1 MLYIALVLVCCLIQ
15 GESTCRRNVSGK
27 VHSDPKDVSDRLKEV
42 AKDKKLLA
50 VVEASFL
57 KFMGLKK
64 RPKKH
69 RKKTIKVP
77 PHLWKIYRKWAN
89 RAYKDSVKKNSDTA
103 RVIHHSGMLVLLSI
117 NSCSRRCCND
127 HSCVTVKCT
136 LTQSAFTCS
145 KLTIETLE
153 QVVKYVQS

>member
-1 MLYIALVLVCCLIQ
+1 MLYIVLVLVCCLIQ
-15 GESTCRRNVSGK
+15 GESTCRRNLSGK
-27 VHSDPKDVSDRLKEV
+27 VYGDPKDVGDRLKEV
-42 AKDKKLLA
+42 AKNKKLLA

-77 PHLWKIYRKWAN
+77 PHLWKIYRKWSD
-89 RAYKDSVKKNSDTA
+89 RAYKDSVKQNSDTA

-117 NSCSRRCCND
+117 YSCFRRFCNG
-127 HSCVTVKCT
+127 HGCVTVKCT
-136 LTQSAFTCS
+136 HR
-145 KLTIETLE
+145 
-153 QVVKYVQS
+153 